1 MPTSLRRFGEV
12 PKKDLPILFQQM
24 LIEEILDTS
33 EEVATGVATKDAV
46 VAIGVGLHFELD
58 VSLFE
63 LFGKFGCILEMHVIV
78 SQSVA
83 DEQVAMQ
90 LLEAMER

>member
-1 MPTSLRRFGEV
+1 MQTNLRRFCEV
-12 PKKDLPILFQQM
+12 PKKDSPTLFQQM
-24 LIEEILDTS
+24 LVEEILDAG
-33 EEVATGVATKDAV
+33 EEMATGVATKDAV

-58 VSLFE
+58 VCLRE